1 MRKYQEEIIKTLQ
14 VKPRIDPQEEV
25 QRRVKF
31 MHDFLQKTGMK
42 VLVLGI
48 SGGQDSTLAGRLAQ
62 LTIEQLRKETND
74 DAYKY
79 IAVRLPYGEQADE
92 SDAMAAINDFIK
104 PDRVM
109 RVNIKPATDAMVD
122 SLTVAG
128 SQISDFNKGNI
139 KARER
144 MIVQYAI
151 AGQFGGAVVGTDH
164 AAEAVTGFYTKFG
177 DGGADI
183 TPLAGLDKRQGKQLL
198 KLLGAPA
205 KLYDKTPTADLE
217 EDKPM
222 RPDEEA
228 LGVRYEEID
237 DYLEGRD
244 VSSTAADKIEGW
256 YTRTQHKRH
265 LPIAPLD
272 TWWK

>member
-1 MRKYQEEIIKTLQ
+1 MRKYQEEIINALGVNSQ
-14 VKPRIDPQEEV
+14 IDPQAEV
-25 QRRVKF
+25 TKRVQF
-31 MHDFLQKTGMK
+31 ICDFLQTTKMK
-42 VLVLGI
+42 ALVLGI
-48 SGGQDSTLAGRLAQ
+48 SGGQDSSLAGRLSQ
-62 LTIEQLRKETND
+62 LAVEKLREETGDNE
-74 DAYKY
+74 YQF

-92 SDAMAAINDFIK
+92 SDAMFAINDFIK
-104 PDRVM
+104 PDKIM
-109 RVNIKPATDAMVD
+109 RVNIKAATDAMVA
-122 SLTVAG
+122 SLNEAG
-128 SQISDFNKGNI
+128 TPISDFNKGNI

-151 AGQFGGAVVGTDH
+151 GGENKGAVVGTDH

-183 TPLAGLDKRQGKQLL
+183 TPLSGLDKRQGKALL
-198 KLLGAPA
+198 QYLGAPA

-228 LGVRYEEID
+228 LGVRYDEID
-237 DYLEGRD
+237 DYLEGRE
-244 VSSTAADKIEGW
+244 VSPAAAEKIEGW
-256 YTRTQHKRH
+256 YRRTQRKRH
-265 LPIAPLD
+265 LPIAPYD

>member
-74 DAYKY
+74 DAYKF